1 MIKRTHIRQF
11 LAVVDAGSFT
21 RAAQRIRVTQPA
33 LSAGIAELE
42 RLAGT
47 PLFLRNRR
55 QIRLTEAG
63 GRFLPIARDLD
74 RGFRAA
80 DSFGRESDPQA
91 AELKLGVIRS
101 VPGEL
106 LQSIAAALRPSFAIE
121 LIENSDAELRAA
133 LGSGRIHMAIAV
145 LRPGE
150 RGGHI
155 VPFYDEPLTMF
166 VGADHPLAGRI
177 EVTPDELA
185 AETMIARR
193 SCEFLGATS
202 RFFTRHGVR
211 PRFALRSESDER
223 CLRMVAAGIGIT
235 TAPVSLAIDGI
246 VPLKVAGYDF
256 RRELGLIADPAW
268 TALPEIAPRW
278 AHAGETIGAIAAE
291 WRQSR
296 VDAAA

>member
-1 MIKRTHIRQF
+1 MIKRAHIRQF

-21 RAAQRIRVTQPA
+21 HAALRIRVTQPA
-33 LSAGIAELE
+33 LSTGIAELE
-42 RLAGT
+42 KLVGT
-47 PLFLRNRR
+47 PLFIRNRR

-63 GRFLPIARDLD
+63 GRFLSIARDLD

-80 DSFGRESDPQA
+80 DSFGREGDRHA
-91 AELKLGVIRS
+91 TELKLGVIRS
-101 VPGEL
+101 APGEL
-106 LQSIAAALRPSFAIE
+106 LQAIAAALRPGFAIE
-121 LIENSDAELRAA
+121 LIENTDSELRAA
-133 LGSGRIHMAIAV
+133 IGSGRIHMALV
-145 LRPGE
+145 PLRSGE
-150 RGGHI
+150 RGRH
-155 VPFYDEPLTMF
+155 VAPLYEEPLAMF
-166 VGADHPLAGRI
+166 IASDHPLAGRI
-177 EVTPDELA
+177 EVGPEELA

-193 SCEFLGATS
+193 SCEFLDATS

-268 TALPEIAPRW
+268 SNLPEVEPRLS
-278 AHAGETIGAIAAE
+278 HALATIGAIAAE
-291 WRQSR
+291 WRQMK
-296 VDAAA
+296 VDAAT

>member
-21 RAAQRIRVTQPA
+21 QAALRIRVTQPA
-33 LSAGIAELE
+33 LSTGIAELE
-42 RLAGT
+42 KLVGT
-47 PLFLRNRR
+47 ALFIRNRR

-63 GRFLPIARDLD
+63 GRFLPIARDLE

-80 DSFGRESDPQA
+80 DGFGRESDRRA
-91 AELKLGVIRS
+91 SELKLGVIRS
-101 VPGEL
+101 APAEL
-106 LQSIAAALRPSFAIE
+106 LQAIAAALRPGFAIE
-121 LIENSDAELRAA
+121 IVENSDSELRAA
-133 LGSGRIHMAIAV
+133 LGSGRLNMALV
-145 LRPGE
+145 PLRTGE
-150 RGGHI
+150 RGDH
-155 VPFYDEPLTMF
+155 VMPLYEEPLVMF
-166 VGADHPLAGRI
+166 IGSDHPLAGRI
-177 EVTPDELA
+177 EVGPEELA

-193 SCEFLGATS
+193 SCEFLDATS

-268 TALPEIAPRW
+268 RTLPEIAPRL
-278 AHAGETIGAIAAE
+278 AHALETIGAIAAE
-291 WRQSR
+291 WRQMK
-296 VDAAA
+296 VDTAA

>member
-1 MIKRTHIRQF
+1 MIKRAHIRQF

-21 RAAQRIRVTQPA
+21 QAALRIRVTQPA
-33 LSAGIAELE
+33 LSSGVAELE
-42 RLAGT
+42 KLVGA
-47 PLFLRNRR
+47 PLFIRNRR

-80 DSFGRESDPQA
+80 DSFGREDERHA

-101 VPGEL
+101 APSEL
-106 LQSIAAALRPSFAIE
+106 LQAIAAALRPGFDIE
-121 LIENSDAELRAA
+121 LIENTDSELRAA
-133 LGSGRIHMAIAV
+133 LGSGRINLALV
-145 LRPGE
+145 PLRSGE
-150 RGGHI
+150 RGEHI
-155 VPFYDEPLTMF
+155 VPLYEEPLTMF
-166 VGADHPLAGRI
+166 IASDHPLAGRI
-177 EVTPDELA
+177 EVGPEELA
-185 AETMIARR
+185 TETMIARR
-193 SCEFLGATS
+193 SCEFLNATS

-268 TALPEIAPRW
+268 RALPEVAPRLS
-278 AHAGETIGAIAAE
+278 HALQMIASVAAE
-291 WRQSR
+291 WREAR

>member
-1 MIKRTHIRQF
+1 MIKRAHIRQF

-21 RAAQRIRVTQPA
+21 QAALRIRVTQPA

-42 RLAGT
+42 RLVGT

-80 DSFGRESDPQA
+80 DDFGRDGDRQTTGV
-91 AELKLGVIRS
+91 KLGIIRS
-101 VPGEL
+101 APSEL
-106 LQSIAAALRPSFAIE
+106 LQAIVAELRPSFAIE
-121 LIENSDAELRAA
+121 IVESSESELRAA
-133 LGSGRIHMAIAV
+133 LGSGRINVV
-145 LRPGE
+145 LVPLRSGE
-150 RGGHI
+150 HGAHI
-155 VPFYDEPLTMF
+155 LPLYEEPLTMF
-166 VGADHPLAGRI
+166 VAAGHPLAGRI
-177 EVTPDELA
+177 EVSPEELA
-185 AETMIARR
+185 AETMVARR
-193 SCEFLGATS
+193 SCEFLDATS

-256 RRELGLIADPAW
+256 RRRLGLILDPAW
-268 TALPEIAPRW
+268 AVLPDVGPLLV
-278 AHAGETIGAIAAE
+278 HARETIAVIAAE
-291 WRQSR
+291 WRRTR

>member
-21 RAAQRIRVTQPA
+21 QAALRIRVTQPA
-33 LSAGIAELE
+33 LSTGIAELE
-42 RLAGT
+42 KLVGV
-47 PLFLRNRR
+47 PLFIRNRR

-63 GRFLPIARDLD
+63 GRFLPIARDLE

-80 DSFGRESDPQA
+80 DSFERENDRRAS
-91 AELKLGVIRS
+91 ELKLGVIRS
-101 VPGEL
+101 APAEL
-106 LQSIAAALRPSFAIE
+106 LQAIAAALRPSFAIE
-121 LIENSDAELRAA
+121 LVENSDSELRAA
-133 LGSGRIHMAIAV
+133 LGSGRINMALV
-145 LRPGE
+145 PLRTGE
-150 RGGHI
+150 RGGNI
-155 VPFYDEPLTMF
+155 LPLYEEPLTMF
-166 VGADHPLAGRI
+166 IGSDHPLAGRI
-177 EVTPDELA
+177 EVGPEELA

-193 SCEFLGATS
+193 ACEFLDATS

-268 TALPEIAPRW
+268 RTLPEIAPRLD
-278 AHAGETIGAIAAE
+278 HALETIGAIAAE
-291 WRQSR
+291 WRQMK
-296 VDAAA
+296 VDTAA